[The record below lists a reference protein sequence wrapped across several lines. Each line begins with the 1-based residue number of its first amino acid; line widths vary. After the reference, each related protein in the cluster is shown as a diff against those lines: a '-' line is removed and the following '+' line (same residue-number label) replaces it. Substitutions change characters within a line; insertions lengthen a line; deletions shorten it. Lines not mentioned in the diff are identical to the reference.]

1 MLWPSVYWNRGH
13 PGHSWPAPIGSETGI
28 DMTLTARAK
37 SILEQMKPHR
47 SYEPKELRAFAPEM
61 TLEAVQD
68 VMRELW
74 VQRQVE
80 RVGYS
85 GWRRERSASPASE
98 APRDGA
104 NRHNAGTSAAP
115 SKQVKPED
123 LFDHSAFEDMF
134 R

>member
-1 MLWPSVYWNRGH
+1 M
-13 PGHSWPAPIGSETGI
+13 A
-28 DMTLTARAK
+28 LTARAK
-37 SILEQMKPHR
+37 SILEQMEVHR

-85 GWRRERSASPASE
+85 GWRRERSPSPASE
-98 APRDGA
+98 PPRDGA
-104 NRHNAGTSAAP
+104 NRRNAATGATR

-123 LFDHSAFEDMF
+123 LFDHSEFEDMF

>member
-1 MLWPSVYWNRGH
+1 M
-13 PGHSWPAPIGSETGI
+13 A
-28 DMTLTARAK
+28 LTAGAK
-37 SILEQMKPHR
+37 TILEQMELHR

-80 RVGYS
+80 RVGYA
-85 GWRRERSASPASE
+85 GWRRERSTSPASE

-104 NRHNAGTSAAP
+104 NRRIPGTSAAS